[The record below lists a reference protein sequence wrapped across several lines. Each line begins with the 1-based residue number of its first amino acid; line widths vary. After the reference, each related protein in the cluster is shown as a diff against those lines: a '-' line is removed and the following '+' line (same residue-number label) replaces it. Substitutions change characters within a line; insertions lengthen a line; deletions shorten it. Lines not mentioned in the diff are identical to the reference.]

1 MLSWVV
7 FDMSMS
13 RDEFQHTVL
22 PLRDK
27 LFRFSFRFLMNR
39 EDASDVVQD
48 VMMKFWE
55 QGAKMAEIN
64 NVEAWC
70 MTMVRNKS
78 LDQLKRKGRQ
88 SSSIEEEFQHPSHY
102 HHPEKQLE
110 QKEALEKVKA
120 QIALLPMN
128 QRTVLELRE
137 LQGKS
142 YQEIAEVLEMDISLV
157 KVSLHRARKKLR
169 EMWIKENE
177 YGL

>member
-1 MLSWVV
+1 MWTLA
-7 FDMSMS
+7 
-13 RDEFQHTVL
+13 RGTA
-22 PLRDK
+22 R
-27 LFRFSFRFLMNR
+27 
-39 EDASDVVQD
+39 
-48 VMMKFWE
+48 
-55 QGAKMAEIN
+55 
-64 NVEAWC
+64 
-70 MTMVRNKS
+70 
-78 LDQLKRKGRQ
+78 
-88 SSSIEEEFQHPSHY
+88 SHY

-169 EMWIKENE
+169 ETWIKENE

>member
-7 FDMSMS
+7 FPMNMS
-13 RDEFQHTVL
+13 RDEFQRTVL

-39 EDASDVVQD
+39 EDAYDVVQD
-48 VMMKFWE
+48 VMLKFWE
-55 QGAKMAEIN
+55 QGTRMAEIQ

-70 MTMVRNKS
+70 MTMIRNRS

-88 SSSIEEEFQHPSHY
+88 NSSIEEEFQHPSY
-102 HHPEKQLE
+102 QHHPAQQLE
-110 QKEALEKVKA
+110 QKEALEKVKV
-120 QIALLPMN
+120 QIDLLPMN

-142 YQEIAEVLEMDISLV
+142 YQEIAEVLDMDISLV

-169 EMWIKENE
+169 ETWIKENE

>member
-13 RDEFQHTVL
+13 RDEFQHTIL

-55 QGAKMAEIN
+55 QGANMGKIN

-88 SSSIEEEFQHPSHY
+88 NSSIEEEFQHPSHHY
-102 HHPEKQLE
+102 HPEKQLE

-142 YQEIAEVLEMDISLV
+142 YQEIAEVLDLDISLV

-169 EMWIKENE
+169 ETWIKENE